1 VCDAFSCTRK
11 KKSLGTKKVTLK
23 TDAAAVVCAPG
34 NAVMFDGETTTFRFG
49 FGDAETGSET
59 AAGKGTTAAFGADVA
74 TENGFAGNCAPA
86 EEIDGDSVRT
96 ADDVTWNGTYLT
108 FGSIEIVRGDYGST
122 AGTLEGCPEESD
134 LVPRVYEGGL
144 KVWEC
149 ANDLAAL
156 IAERGLGSDV
166 DVMEDVHVLELGAGH
181 AVPGLVAA
189 RKFAGRCRAL
199 TLTDYNRDVV
209 EEVTVP
215 NAQTTLLLMENEGE
229 RVPEKV
235 RYLSG
240 DWSGYSAFVDA
251 GDVDVLLTSE
261 SIYDVSQYQSLCTF
275 ISHALSARGVCYVA
289 AKSYYFGVGG
299 GTSAFTTFCEKFFDL
314 AVDKVETVSDGKS
327 NVREILLVRKKQ
339 KTTY

>member
-1 VCDAFSCTRK
+1 MSPRARPRMT
-11 KKSLGTKKVTLK
+11 
-23 TDAAAVVCAPG
+23 
-34 NAVMFDGETTTFRFG
+34 FDGETTTFRFG
-49 FGDAETGSET
+49 FGDAGASSAAASGIGVGVGVGVGAGAEAGAGVSP
-59 AAGKGTTAAFGADVA
+59 AAGNA
-74 TENGFAGNCAPA
+74 APA
-86 EEIDGDSVRT
+86 EEIDGESVRT
-96 ADDVTWNGTYLT
+96 ADELTWNGTYVK

-149 ANDLAAL
+149 ANDLATL

-166 DVMEDVHVLELGAGH
+166 DGMDGVHVLELGAGH

-215 NAQTTLLLMENEGE
+215 NAQTTMLLMEDEGE
-229 RVPEKV
+229 RVPDKV

-261 SIYDVSQYQSLCTF
+261 SIYDVSQYQSLCAF

-314 AVDKVETVSDGKS
+314 TVDKVETVSDGKS
-327 NVREILLVRKKQ
+327 NVREILLVRKAETASQ
-339 KTTY
+339 P